1 MLRAVIVTLVVALA
15 VSPLCAQPDVEAQV
29 DLDRI
34 AAEQQVQARVDRL
47 VEMGIDH
54 EGALF
59 LTLLSESGMDPSQIV
74 LMMMMAEHGGNEMLP
89 LMMMRQ
95 PQGQSAPPAV
105 IDRGEELLI
114 VEDGTLYVID
124 MTTMEIKS
132 RLKYARPQRIG
143 DSPIFSLLA
152 PMIAGAREDAQQS
165 ACMSNLKQ
173 LGLAFMMYLQ
183 DREGLLPEENWVAEV
198 MPYINN
204 AKVFVCPSREHL
216 PVGYALN
223 EKIVG
228 MDINALEASPQ
239 TVLAFESNVGGEAPV
254 GGADD
259 VPPEGVHNGG
269 INVLYADG
277 HVKWSPA
284 EEAMDLLA
292 MAVQ

>member
-132 RLKYARPQRIG
+132 RLKYARPQRIE

-259 VPPEGVHNGG
+259 VPPEGVHNSG

>member
-34 AAEQQVQARVDRL
+34 AAEQQVQARGDRL

-54 EGALF
+54 EGARF

>member
-132 RLKYARPQRIG
+132 RLKYARPQRIE